1 MGWFFGS
8 SKSEESTAPSRQ
20 GREICWE
27 SRDAYFAC
35 LDKVGVIKAGEEKDA
50 CVTDKAKYEKDCA
63 RSWVRCCREFFMC
76 LVKY

>member
-8 SKSEESTAPSRQ
+8 SKSGESTAPSRQ
-20 GREICWE
+20 GRQICWE

-50 CVTDKAKYEKDCA
+50 CFADKAKYEKDCA
-63 RSWVRCCREFFMC
+63 RSWVRCCREFFMS